1 MLKLDNLKSK
11 SVFVVKLA
19 CVYDLELKTSAAKV
33 LNSGVE
39 INLSWLWSLSFFSI
53 TVIFVL

>member
-39 INLSWLWSLSFFSI
+39 INLS
-53 TVIFVL
+53 